1 MSLYSLSYIN
11 IKVTQDSL
19 MTFSNETILAC
30 QITAAIFMGW
40 DYFMPKSHRKL
51 LNRKLRE
58 YFSGVQ
64 SNVDNDI
71 GKTVE
76 YIIVGIRPI
85 LLSLSMVVIGV
96 ILMRI
101 GIKNPILSPWFFLL
115 LNLGALTI
123 FCIGFNYLL
132 GVFVKIITPLGLGG
146 IFRITTTFLL
156 NTEKGPVAGVGFLA
170 LVISFI
176 MRYFNLK

>member
-1 MSLYSLSYIN
+1 
-11 IKVTQDSL
+11 
-19 MTFSNETILAC
+19 MTFSDETIMAC

-64 SNVDNDI
+64 CNVDKDI

-85 LLSLSMVVIGV
+85 LLSLLMVVVGIV
-96 ILMRI
+96 IMRLS
-101 GIKNPILSPWFFLL
+101 IKLSDLSPWLFLIS
-115 LNLGALTI
+115 NLTSLTI
-123 FCIGFNYLL
+123 FCVGFNYLL

-146 IFRITTTFLL
+146 IFRLTTTFLL

-176 MRYFNLK
+176 MRYCNIN

>member
-101 GIKNPILSPWFFLL
+101 GIKNSILSPWFFLL
-115 LNLGALTI
+115 LNL
-123 FCIGFNYLL
+123 
-132 GVFVKIITPLGLGG
+132 
-146 IFRITTTFLL
+146 
-156 NTEKGPVAGVGFLA
+156 
-170 LVISFI
+170 
-176 MRYFNLK
+176 

>member
-1 MSLYSLSYIN
+1 
-11 IKVTQDSL
+11 
-19 MTFSNETILAC
+19 
-30 QITAAIFMGW
+30 
-40 DYFMPKSHRKL
+40 
-51 LNRKLRE
+51 
-58 YFSGVQ
+58 
-64 SNVDNDI
+64 
-71 GKTVE
+71 
-76 YIIVGIRPI
+76 
-85 LLSLSMVVIGV
+85 MVVIGV

-146 IFRITTTFLL
+146 SIFRITTTFLL

-176 MRYFNLK
+176 MRYLYL

>member
-1 MSLYSLSYIN
+1 
-11 IKVTQDSL
+11 

-30 QITAAIFMGW
+30 QITAAIFMGL

-101 GIKNPILSPWFFLL
+101 GIKNPILS
-115 LNLGALTI
+115 T
-123 FCIGFNYLL
+123 
-132 GVFVKIITPLGLGG
+132 
-146 IFRITTTFLL
+146 
-156 NTEKGPVAGVGFLA
+156 
-170 LVISFI
+170 
-176 MRYFNLK
+176 